1 MSQSVDSM
9 LGIINNANQT
19 ATLIDAQ
26 RNIAENLRSAN
37 ERGMSGMLNTLK
49 SEHDKTDHLINMQN
63 QFATQNLATLG
74 ASLKDMINGTSA
86 NNLSAIERTG
96 ANAVGATD
104 RIGSLLSHSLER
116 IGGDNINA
124 TDRNGSMNLVASERI
139 GNSLANLLNQNNNLL
154 NMGIKD
160 GMVTSERNFGESRL
174 FNSTQNQNLE
184 RRIGDYYL
192 QAERNFHGLNND
204 LLKVENSLGRLAD
217 NHHNNSMMELL
228 KVHSAIEKGID
239 RSEMSI
245 TRQNAD
251 NYANIQIEAAKN
263 RLGLEQKISDIGN
276 DIKISIIKDNNDTR
290 ALINTHNTDNIRN
303 DLQAERIIHALHH
316 HYPHHHHGHHGFH
329 GHHGHHGYYDDYD
342 HHHRHNHYYP
352 QPPFF
357 PFLQMGGVGVGVG
370 GGVGGGQGGSPR
382 N

>member
-19 ATLIDAQ
+19 ATLIDSQ

-37 ERGMSGMLNTLK
+37 ERNQNNLMSTITN
-49 SEHDKTDHLINMQN
+49 ENAKTDSLINMQN
-63 QFATQNLATLG
+63 QFANQNLATLG
-74 ASLKDMINGTSA
+74 SSLKDMINTNSGI
-86 NNLSAIERTG
+86 NLSSTERNG
-96 ANAVGATD
+96 ALNVNATD
-104 RIGSLLSHSLER
+104 RVGSLLSHSLER
-116 IGGDNINA
+116 ISADNINA
-124 TDRNGSMNLVASERI
+124 TERNGSMNLVASERI
-139 GNSLANLLNQNNNLL
+139 GNNLANLLNQNNNLL
-154 NMGIKD
+154 NSGIKD
-160 GMVTSERNFGESRL
+160 GMVISERNFGESRL

-217 NHHNNSMMELL
+217 NHHNTSMIELL

-245 TRQNAD
+245 TRQAAD

-276 DIKISIIKDNNDTR
+276 DIKLTIIKDNNDTR
-290 ALINTHNTDNIRN
+290 NLINSYNNDNIRN
-303 DLQAERIIHALHH
+303 DLQSERIIHALHH
-316 HYPHHHHGHHGFH
+316 HGHHD
-329 GHHGHHGYYDDYD
+329 HHGHHGYRGYDDYY
-342 HHHRHNHYYP
+342 HHHNHHFP
-352 QPPFF
+352 TPFF
-357 PFLQMGGVGVGVG
+357 PFLQTGGIGGVGVAQ
-370 GGVGGGQGGSPR
+370 GQSPR